1 MSWIKVCSPQD
12 SSTDSYY
19 VNCTN
24 FTFYYHIR
32 TMDFTWLS
40 LSYFLMR
47 IEITWSKVEL
57 ATFLLLRNALDL
69 FRNVLDR
76 CFIEITLSKVK
87 SISFFLKNVLEN
99 QACLMTGLNQASWIF
114 VTGIHT
120 LFMALRIQI
129 PDWEPTQNS
138 AWSAEFKREG
148 RKGKV

>member
-1 MSWIKVCSPQD
+1 M
-12 SSTDSYY
+12 
-19 VNCTN
+19 
-24 FTFYYHIR
+24 
-32 TMDFTWLS
+32 
-40 LSYFLMR
+40 
-47 IEITWSKVEL
+47 EL

-114 VTGIHT
+114 VTEIHM

-129 PDWEPTQNS
+129 PD
-138 AWSAEFKREG
+138 
-148 RKGKV
+148 